1 MVLPTR
7 QNGRA
12 VKPSPTD
19 CFNESMSF
27 VKVKAKCQ
35 VTLPNSLLQQVRV
48 DVGDVLEAKVRKG
61 RIILTPKSVVD
72 RGIAES
78 LEDFKR
84 GRTYGPFD
92 SAEGAIRSLHR
103 NVNPRC

>member
-1 MVLPTR
+1 
-7 QNGRA
+7 
-12 VKPSPTD
+12 
-19 CFNESMSF
+19 MSL
-27 VKVKAKCQ
+27 VKVKAKYQ
-35 VTLPNSLLQQVRV
+35 VTLPDSLRQQVRV

-61 RIILTPKSVVD
+61 GIILTPKTIVD

-92 SAEGAIRSLHR
+92 SAEKAIGSLHSNAKR
-103 NVNPRC
+103 LSTKRSKKPSR

>member
-1 MVLPTR
+1 
-7 QNGRA
+7 
-12 VKPSPTD
+12 
-19 CFNESMSF
+19 MSL
-27 VKVKAKCQ
+27 VKVKAKYQ
-35 VTLPNSLLQQVRV
+35 VTLPNSLRQQVRV

-61 RIILTPKSVVD
+61 RIILTPKSMVD

-92 SAEGAIRSLHR
+92 SAEGAIRSLHS
-103 NVNPRC
+103 NVKRLRTKRLKRKLGR